1 MISFPEKIITRNEK
15 GRRSRNSG
23 EKTDAVSPMDQDLHK
38 DMLKRLF
45 GQSKESEQET
55 DREKVRSRLN
65 ESKNKQTC
73 FVED

>member
-1 MISFPEKIITRNEK
+1 MITRNEK
-15 GRRSRNSG
+15 GGRRSRNSG
-23 EKTDAVSPMDQDLHK
+23 EKTDAVVSPMDQDLHK

-55 DREKVRSRLN
+55 DRDKVRSRLN